1 MDVTLEID
9 DTLKNS
15 SVEYTGVAIDFSP
28 EPIKI
33 ILKTS
38 FEKSNINGDDHLNEL
53 ISVANENI
61 NLYNLPALLKE
72 NETYEIIVI
81 GKNKE
86 EITRKIFRNNEQL

>member
-1 MDVTLEID
+1 M
-9 DTLKNS
+9 
-15 SVEYTGVAIDFSP
+15 
-28 EPIKI
+28 
-33 ILKTS
+33 
-38 FEKSNINGDDHLNEL
+38 
-53 ISVANENI
+53 ANENI